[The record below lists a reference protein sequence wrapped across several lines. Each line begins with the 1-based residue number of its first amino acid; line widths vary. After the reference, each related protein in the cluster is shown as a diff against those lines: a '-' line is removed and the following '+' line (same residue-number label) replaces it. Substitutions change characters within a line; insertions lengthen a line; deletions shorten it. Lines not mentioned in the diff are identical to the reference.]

1 MLLGNGGWGGI
12 LHNVR
17 GELSGFR
24 SNSQLTCWKIKF
36 ILTESFIVRL
46 FKTPGKQMH
55 DPCACDVKCVKV
67 HLDLMS
73 PNKGDK
79 VLLKVLAVERDLM
92 ATNTF
97 LP

>member
-1 MLLGNGGWGGI
+1 
-12 LHNVR
+12 
-17 GELSGFR
+17 
-24 SNSQLTCWKIKF
+24 
-36 ILTESFIVRL
+36 
-46 FKTPGKQMH
+46 MH
-55 DPCACDVKCVKV
+55 DPCVCDVKCVKV